1 VEKESKKFFCK
12 IKNVTGTFKGTDMK
26 IAMASDHAGFSYKE
40 QIKTVLIEQGHE
52 VKDFGTHSAESV
64 DYPDF
69 IRPAAE
75 AVASGEFERGII
87 LGGSGNGEAMVA
99 NKVAGIR
106 CALCW
111 DLRSARLSR
120 EHNDANMLSLGERM
134 LSIHEVLEIVDLWLK
149 TPFAG
154 ERHQRRIEK
163 IEKR

>member
-1 VEKESKKFFCK
+1 
-12 IKNVTGTFKGTDMK
+12 MK

-75 AVASGEFERGII
+75 AVGSGDFERGII

-111 DLRSARLSR
+111 DLRSTRLSR

-134 LSIHEVLEIVDLWLK
+134 LSIHEALEIVDLWMK
-149 TPFAG
+149 TPFSG
-154 ERHQRRIEK
+154 DRHQRRIEK
-163 IEKR
+163 IEKRQG

>member
-1 VEKESKKFFCK
+1 
-12 IKNVTGTFKGTDMK
+12 MK

-75 AVASGEFERGII
+75 AVGSGDFERGII

-111 DLRSARLSR
+111 DLRSTRLSR

-134 LSIHEVLEIVDLWLK
+134 LSIHEALEIVDLWLK
-149 TPFAG
+149 TPFSG
-154 ERHQRRIEK
+154 DRHQRRIEK
-163 IEKR
+163 IEKREG